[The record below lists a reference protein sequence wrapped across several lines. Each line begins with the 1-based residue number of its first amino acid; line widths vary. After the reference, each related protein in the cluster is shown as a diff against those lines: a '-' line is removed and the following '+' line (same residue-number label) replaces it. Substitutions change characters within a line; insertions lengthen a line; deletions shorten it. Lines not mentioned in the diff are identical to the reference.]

1 MRSII
6 LYIAALQVAFL
17 LVSLSCDRFQAEQF
31 PNPSPSP
38 SAVRPPLTPTLILL
52 PDPTPTPIA
61 GAEIIDG
68 KSYFRQPL
76 QGAVLR
82 YEARITQETVAQ
94 LIMAYDL
101 THQLLQ
107 AKPLGKALPPMAI
120 YLSTPSETIRFA
132 EDRNFQHPAW
142 LGGFYFFHVNDDGEV
157 VDPEVFVTS
166 TGGSISHTVGHE
178 LAHLA
183 TPLAPHWLS
192 EGIAEYIGN
201 KVAMIMEPRFAQ
213 ERLLQ
218 TRSTLRRAIA
228 DSAALRFE
236 DLEQFEWNSVEE
248 QRSMELVYSQTWHL
262 MEYLS
267 EAYGPDALSK
277 LLALYGRGLSPVADP
292 FLLAFEISTDNLW
305 DDFTNDISHKLLF
318 PERVGQQLCRVH
330 YLQERNRA
338 LYSEWN
344 DFASTWISSG
354 DMPLFP
360 QQLQD
365 FQKQWITLEE
375 EAARQEWAGDSADVM
390 AIFSAHFRAMV
401 EAIDYFQEGE
411 VRRGN
416 ESLAVANDAASQ
428 GTWYL
433 NRALAT
439 RSWLVCSPKQ

>member
-6 LYIAALQVAFL
+6 LYIVALEIVLL
-17 LVSLSCDRFQAEQF
+17 LVFSSCDRFQAEQI
-31 PNPSPSP
+31 PEPSPSP
-38 SAVRPPLTPTLILL
+38 SDVRPSLTPTLIV
-52 PDPTPTPIA
+52 PSDPTPTPIA

-82 YEARITQETVAQ
+82 YEAWITQETVDQ

-101 THQLLQ
+101 THQVLQ
-107 AKPLGKALPPMAI
+107 AKPLGKALPSMAI
-120 YLSTPSETIRFA
+120 YLSTASETIRFA

-142 LGGFYFFHVNDDGEV
+142 LGGFYFYHVNDDGDV

-166 TGGSISHTVGHE
+166 TGGSIPHTVGHE
-178 LAHLA
+178 LTHLT

-201 KVAMIMEPRFAQ
+201 RVAMIMEPRFAQ
-213 ERLLQ
+213 ERFLH
-218 TRSTLRRAIA
+218 TRSTLRKAIA
-228 DSAALRFE
+228 DSAALRFA
-236 DLEQFEWNSVEE
+236 DLEHFEWNNVVEPG
-248 QRSMELVYSQTWHL
+248 SMELVYSQTWHL

-267 EAYGPDALSK
+267 ETYGPDALSK
-277 LLALYGRGLSPVADP
+277 LLALYGRGLSPVEDP
-292 FLLAFEISTDNLW
+292 FLLAFEISTDDLW
-305 DDFTNDISHKLLF
+305 DSFTNDISHKLLF
-318 PERVGQQLCRVH
+318 SEQVGQHLCRIH

-344 DFASTWISSG
+344 DFASMLGSSE
-354 DMPLFP
+354 DMPLFS
-360 QQLQD
+360 QKLQN
-365 FQKQWITLEE
+365 FQKQWISLEE
-375 EAARQEWAGDSADVM
+375 EADQQEWAGDSADIM

-401 EAIDYFQEGE
+401 KVMDDFQEGE
-411 VRRGN
+411 AVRGN
-416 ESLAVANDAASQ
+416 EALAVANDAVSQ

-439 RSWLVCSPKQ
+439 RSWLVCSPQ